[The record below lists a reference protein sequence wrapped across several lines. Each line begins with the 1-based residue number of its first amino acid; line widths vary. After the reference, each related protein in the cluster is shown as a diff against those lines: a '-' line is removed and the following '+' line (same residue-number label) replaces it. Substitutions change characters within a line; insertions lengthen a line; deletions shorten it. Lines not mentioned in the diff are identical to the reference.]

1 MALIL
6 GLPIMTR
13 ISRDNYRDEHYDNIM
28 WNYQRMSGTFR
39 SSSGCTRS
47 EIRDNSSGGGF
58 GGDF

>member
-28 WNYQRMSGTFR
+28 WNYQRMSGIFR
-39 SSSGCTRS
+39 SSSGSTRS